1 MPRFLHTA
9 DLQVGRKYSQFD
21 PDDAVPIADERIAV
35 VARMASV
42 AAERKVD
49 AVLVAGDVFDLQT
62 VSDRVIRRLFAA
74 MDGFTGPWV
83 LIPGNHDAALAE
95 CVWTRAQRL
104 GALPAH
110 VRVAL
115 RPEVIELPSCNAS
128 ILAAPLTQRH
138 TYNDTTDFFDAAET
152 PDGWLRIGLAHGS
165 VTGILP
171 EDIDSANPISPDR
184 VTSARLDYLALGD
197 WHGFK
202 QVNDRCAYSG
212 TPEQDRF
219 RGNEP
224 GFCLIVDV
232 ESGQVPKVEPVR
244 VGRYRWQQIDFRVA
258 VESDV
263 DVICAAL
270 QGLDV
275 NDVVQV
281 SIEGRTDLAG
291 QRRLMDALGQAHAR
305 VQSLSH
311 DLGDLR
317 LLPTPEDIAALHADG
332 YLAEVIAEL
341 RDAQED
347 DASAIDPH
355 VAREALAI
363 LCTELDS
370 TAGVGK

>member
-35 VARMASV
+35 VARIASL
-42 AAERKVD
+42 AAARKVD

-74 MDGFTGPWV
+74 MEGFTGPWV

-115 RPEVIELPSCNAS
+115 RPEVIELPSCNAA
-128 ILAAPLTQRH
+128 ILAAPLSQRH
-138 TYNDTTDFFDAAET
+138 TYNDTTEFFDAAET
-152 PDGWLRIGLAHGS
+152 QDGWLRIGLAHGS

-171 EDIDSANPISPDR
+171 EG
-184 VTSARLDYLALGD
+184 DYLALGD

-202 QVNDRCAYSG
+202 QVNERCAYSG

-219 RGNEP
+219 RGNDP

-232 ESGQVPKVEPVR
+232 ESGQVPRVEPIR
-244 VGRYRWQQIDFRVA
+244 VGRYRWREIAFRVA

-263 DVICAAL
+263 DAICATL
-270 QGLDV
+270 QGLEA

-281 SIEGRTDLAG
+281 RIEGRTDLAG

-305 VQSLSH
+305 VQSLNH
-311 DLGDLR
+311 DLGELR

-347 DASAIDPH
+347 DASAIDPR

-370 TAGVGK
+370 RAGASK